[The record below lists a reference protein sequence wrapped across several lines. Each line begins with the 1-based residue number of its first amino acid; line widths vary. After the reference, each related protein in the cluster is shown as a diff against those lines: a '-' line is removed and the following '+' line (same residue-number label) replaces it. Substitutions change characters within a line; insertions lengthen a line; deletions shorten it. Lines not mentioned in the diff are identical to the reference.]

1 MSLLRSRAKLSTN
14 LVPYIPCWCG
24 HQAIF
29 QQNCLQL
36 LKFMEIQA
44 CNVVVSHS
52 ISCVC
57 AGSVQHNN
65 RFKSLNA
72 ISLGSHRY
80 ELENCKP
87 TGRTLCQIHERY
99 SSIGRESWALAGMP
113 YTITWLS
120 TREAG
125 KGDRSY
131 AREVI
136 LAPVHPAQF
145 FIKTI

>member
-1 MSLLRSRAKLSTN
+1 
-14 LVPYIPCWCG
+14 
-24 HQAIF
+24 
-29 QQNCLQL
+29 
-36 LKFMEIQA
+36 MEIQA

-80 ELENCKP
+80 LDL

-145 FIKTI
+145 FNETI